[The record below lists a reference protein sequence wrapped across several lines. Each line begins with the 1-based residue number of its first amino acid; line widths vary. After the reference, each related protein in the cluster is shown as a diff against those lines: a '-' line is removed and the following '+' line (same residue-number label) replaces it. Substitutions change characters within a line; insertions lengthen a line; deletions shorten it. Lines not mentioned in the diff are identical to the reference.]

1 MREFFRRFARRSA
14 IALGSPWA
22 FLPAAVCILAWAV
35 SGFYLGF
42 SERWQVYSNV
52 GATLVTFV
60 TFLMVFVVQNAQNR
74 DAKALQIKLDELLCS
89 VEGARTSL
97 LNLENLTDEE
107 LEHLHHELQ
116 RLHGQADDEAGE
128 RAEGIVPWDREGR
141 ERDGAAA

>member
-42 SERWQVYSNV
+42 SDRWQVYSNV
-52 GATLVTFV
+52 GETLVTFV
-60 TFLMVFVVQNAQNR
+60 TFLMVFVIQNAQNR
-74 DAKALQIKLDELLCS
+74 EAKALHLKLDQLLCS
-89 VEGARTSL
+89 VEGTRATL
-97 LNLENLTDEE
+97 LDLEDLTDEE
-107 LEHLHHELQ
+107 LDHLHGQLQ
-116 RLHGQADDEAGE
+116 RLHGRMAGASE
-128 RAEGIVPWDREGR
+128 DWRAHPAARVREDR